1 MKLLTIS
8 INRSLLCFLFVA
20 TTACAQQTDTETKA
34 ESSYTKLCNIYVE
47 LNMKRSSS
55 TDIVIL
61 LGKRLQQEVPELSEV
76 NHHIAMADPA
86 DVYDLYKQSAES
98 ATNKPWSCKAIK
110 DFYEVKK

>member
-1 MKLLTIS
+1 MKLLSIS
-8 INRSLLCFLFVA
+8 SNHLLLCFLFVA
-20 TTACAQQTDTETKA
+20 TTACAQQTDTEAKA

-47 LNMKRSSS
+47 LNKKQSSS

-86 DVYDLYKQSAES
+86 DIYTLYKQSAEY
-98 ATNKPWSCKAIK
+98 ATNKPWSCKAIN
-110 DFYEVKK
+110 DFYKVR